1 MISVGD
7 LRPGITFEYEG
18 NLYVVLDYS
27 HNKTAR
33 AAANIKVKM
42 KICVLEQLLKLLLVE
57 MIK

>member
-27 HNKTAR
+27 HNKHE
-33 AAANIKVKM
+33 NWSNY
-42 KICVLEQLLKLLLVE
+42 
-57 MIK
+57 